1 MEVTPKNIYVIKEQS
16 NLEDLE
22 ANLVSLLFPHQSSG
36 NIEDLNIKGQKH
48 IYWKR
53 SFNKYFYN
61 LEYTN
66 LHQTDIKQLLMDDV
80 RDKDIRALAEEWKQ
94 RKIEVDI
101 KDFC

>member
-1 MEVTPKNIYVIKEQS
+1 M
-16 NLEDLE
+16 EDLE

-66 LHQTDIKQLLMDDV
+66 LHQADIKQLLMDCLYGY
-80 RDKDIRALAEEWKQ
+80 RGRELLSALS
-94 RKIEVDI
+94 
-101 KDFC
+101 FLF